1 MKTNIKILDTA
12 DPEVINTKLNKSDL
26 DEITFLLQKK
36 LSKESSKQV
45 ISLKSLPPQKIKHT

>member
-12 DPEVINTKLNKSDL
+12 DPEVINTKLDKSDL

-36 LSKESSKQV
+36 LSKGNTKKV
-45 ISLKSLPPQKIKHT
+45 RSLKFLPPQKIKHT

>member
-12 DPEVINTKLNKSDL
+12 DPEVINTKLDKSDL

-36 LSKESSKQV
+36 LSKGNTKKV
-45 ISLKSLPPQKIKHT
+45 RYLKSLPPQKIKHT